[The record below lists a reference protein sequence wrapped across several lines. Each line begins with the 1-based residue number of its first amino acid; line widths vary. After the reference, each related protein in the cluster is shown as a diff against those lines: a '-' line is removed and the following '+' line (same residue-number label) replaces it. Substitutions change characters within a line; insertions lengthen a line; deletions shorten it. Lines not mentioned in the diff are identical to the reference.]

1 MSLSPTSPQPSEEAR
16 RRSDRVLGPV
26 PIRIIG
32 MDANGTAFNE
42 DAVTVSFNKQGARIS
57 LVHSLLIDDV
67 ILILNKRTSLED
79 EFRVIGAFEE
89 VIGGRRE
96 WGVEA
101 LNPDGKI
108 WGVEFSSPSEQL
120 QPKALIECGGCR
132 RVVQSEMSSI
142 EYDVL
147 LAVGMI
153 SRHCTK
159 CSETTRWV
167 PSASTELPEI
177 EHKAQPGSQPGE
189 RRKAKR
195 IRLAMRIR
203 VRNSWGV
210 IDVAQTRD
218 VSKLGVCFYSTKVF
232 NVGDEIYLVL
242 PFAANS
248 VPVETKGTIIWSEAA
263 KTGRYFGVKYV
274 R

>member
-1 MSLSPTSPQPSEEAR
+1 MGLDPAVPQPAEEAR
-16 RRSDRVLGPV
+16 RRTDRVLGPV

-32 MDANGTAFNE
+32 MDANGTAFTE
-42 DAVTVSFNKQGARIS
+42 DAVTVSFNQQGARIS
-57 LVHSLLIDDV
+57 MVHSLLIDDI
-67 ILILNKRTSLED
+67 ILVLNKRSGIEE
-79 EFRVIGAFEE
+79 EFRVVGAFEE

-101 LNPDGKI
+101 SVQDGKI
-108 WGVEFSSPSEQL
+108 WGVEFSAPSEQL
-120 QPKALIECGGCR
+120 QPKALIECGGCK

-147 LAVGMI
+147 LAIGMI

-159 CSETTRWV
+159 CSETTRWK
-167 PSASTELPEI
+167 PSASTSLPEI
-177 EHKAQPGSQPGE
+177 EHKLPPGTQSGE
-189 RRKAKR
+189 RRRAKR

-203 VRNSWGV
+203 VRNSWGT
-210 IDVAQTRD
+210 IDIAQTRD
-218 VSKLGVCFYSTKVF
+218 VSKTGVCFFTTKVF
-232 NVGDEIYLVL
+232 NKGDEVYLVL

-248 VPVETKGTIIWSEAA
+248 VPVETKGTVVWVETA
-263 KTGRYFGVKYV
+263 KEGRYCGVKYI

>member
-1 MSLSPTSPQPSEEAR
+1 MAQDPVGSQPTEELR
-16 RRSDRVLGPV
+16 RRTDRILGPV

-32 MDANGTAFNE
+32 MDANGTAFSE
-42 DAVTVSFNKQGARIS
+42 DAVTVSFNQHGARIS
-57 LVHSLLIDDV
+57 LFHSLLIDDV
-67 ILILNKRTSLED
+67 ILVLNKRTGIEE
-79 EFRVIGAFEE
+79 EFRVVGAFEE

-96 WGVEA
+96 WGAEA
-101 LNPDGKI
+101 SVQDGKI
-108 WGVEFSSPSEQL
+108 WGVEFSALSEQL
-120 QPKALIECGGCR
+120 QPKALIECGGCK

-147 LAVGMI
+147 LAIGMI

-159 CSETTRWV
+159 CSETTRWG
-167 PSASTELPEI
+167 PSLSTTLPEI
-177 EHKAQPGSQPGE
+177 EPKRQLAAQVGE

-203 VRNSWGV
+203 ARNSWGV

-218 VSKLGVCFYSTKVF
+218 VSKHGVCFFTTKVF
-232 NVGDEIYLVL
+232 NVGDEVFLVL

-248 VPVETKGTIIWSEAA
+248 VPVETKGKIIWQESA
-263 KTGRYFGVKYV
+263 KEGRYCGVQYIK
-274 R
+274 